1 MPSASLTR
9 WNTDRTPRLAEID
22 NQCTICNSLAPPNPH
37 LLDEN
42 LRGLI
47 LLLSAHF
54 QGFCRDLY
62 TECSQIIASKV
73 RPTLEVLVQQQFTAN
88 RSLDHG
94 NPNID
99 NIKKDFNRF
108 GFALDMAGVD
118 PANHARLADLKE
130 LNKWRN
136 IAAHHGVV
144 PPGGL
149 PTLGTIQSWRNSC
162 GGLAVSL
169 DVIMYNQL
177 RRLLRRRPWVP

>member
-1 MPSASLTR
+1 MPSASLTL
-9 WNTDRTPRLAEID
+9 WTTGRTRKLAEID
-22 NQCTICNSLAPPNPH
+22 NQCTNCAALIPANPD
-37 LLDEN
+37 LLEEN
-42 LRGLI
+42 LRGYI

-73 RPTLEVLVQQQFTAN
+73 RPTLEVLVQQQFSVN

-94 NPNID
+94 NPNIE

-108 GFALDMAGVD
+108 GFALNMAAAD
-118 PANHARLADLKE
+118 PANHARLADLQE

-144 PPGGL
+144 PSNQFPVL
-149 PTLGTIQSWRNSC
+149 ATIQSWKISC
-162 GGLAVSL
+162 GDLAASL
-169 DVIMYNQL
+169 DVIMYNRLRTIL
-177 RRLLRRRPWVP
+177 RRQPWVP